1 VSGVGVEGCDE
12 CAARAFLGDGGG
24 FADFM
29 CTDILRREDMQRDW
43 AYFGYVGN
51 FPHFQHSGRLLGAF
65 ETCKGK
71 KQHKSRRANL
81 ALILKPQ

>member
-1 VSGVGVEGCDE
+1 MSGVGVEGCGE

-24 FADFM
+24 FAGFM

-51 FPHFQHSGRLLGAF
+51 FPHF
-65 ETCKGK
+65 
-71 KQHKSRRANL
+71 
-81 ALILKPQ
+81 